1 MLTLLL
7 LGNRSGALSMLY
19 NLNSALALFGISTL
33 SRHSGFPLIVMA
45 AINQDQVET
54 SEPQPPLLDYAC
66 TQWRA
71 SSQSVADLYHSG
83 AKLWK
88 KSDLKDIE
96 RQLEQSYDLNRFTL
110 RAIDDRE
117 VQIKNPMFGV
127 ERPIW

>member
-1 MLTLLL
+1 
-7 LGNRSGALSMLY
+7 
-19 NLNSALALFGISTL
+19 
-33 SRHSGFPLIVMA
+33 MA
-45 AINQDQVET
+45 AINQHQAEA

-88 KSDLKDIE
+88 KSDLEDIE

-110 RAIDDRE
+110 RAIDDKE